1 MELIVPHLGAD
12 FDAFAAALVARRAR
26 ARHLIAE
33 ALAEQRKEAV

>member
-12 FDAFAAALVARRAR
+12 FAAALVARRAC